1 MALNIEHPDADRL
14 ARELAEQ
21 TGETRTDTVLEAIR
35 KRCASLPLR
44 DLRPTDE
51 ILGYDEQGLPR

>member
-1 MALNIEHPDADRL
+1 MALNTEHPDADHL
-14 ARELAEQ
+14 AGPLPEQ
-21 TGETRTDTVLEAIR
+21 TRETLTDTVLEAIR
-35 KRCASLPLR
+35 KRCASLPVR